1 MTDTTPRSHLPLLA
15 AAQAQ
20 KHVTHNEALLML
32 DALGC
37 ARLLDRDL
45 TAPPGSP
52 ADGDTYLVKAVATG
66 DWTGQDGNIAFAVD
80 GGWRFYAPYQGLIA
94 YVADETKLIAYDGTA
109 WQDLASLLTL
119 QNVPLLGV
127 NATADATNKLS
138 VKSSALL
145 FDNVGAGM
153 QAKLNKHAASDTA
166 SLLYQTNYSGRAELG
181 LTGDDN
187 FHCKVSP
194 DGASWVEAFVVDKT
208 SGALSLAAGIK
219 LPNGSAA
226 SPSLALNTN
235 SGVYWDATNSGV
247 GFALSGS
254 QIGTLSASSLS
265 FSTPGGGFVLSATG
279 EASTT
284 FQNIV
289 FQSGANSP
297 VYALRKGRGTIA
309 SPSVPIAGDV
319 LGILRFGGYVSSGPT
334 FGNTAEIGAVV
345 SETTYGT
352 SALGGYLRFRL
363 APVGSASLTEVAR
376 LDNENGLSLFGA
388 NPVIDQNRGHRLRST
403 TIAGAVTPSVAG
415 NLFYHSDAQGGAG
428 EVAVD
433 TGAAYRH
440 AGQAAVKRLTT
451 DANATYAPRAD
462 GRILRDV
469 AALTANRKLTLAATN
484 VTDGH
489 RMELSRRGSS
499 GARTRDV
506 YQADGT
512 TLIAS
517 IADGAAADFIY
528 DGTAALWFQK

>member
-32 DALGC
+32 DALSC

-45 TAPPGSP
+45 TVPPGSP
-52 ADGDTYLVKAVATG
+52 ADGDTYLVKATATG

-80 GGWRFYAPYQGLIA
+80 GAWRFYAPYQGLIA
-94 YVADETKLIAYDGTA
+94 YVADETRLIAYDGAA
-109 WQDLASLLTL
+109 WQDLASLLSL

-127 NATADATNKLS
+127 NTTADATNKLA

-194 DGASWVEAFVVDKT
+194 DGSSWAEAFVVDKT
-208 SGALSLAAGIK
+208 SGALSLG
-219 LPNGSAA
+219 G
-226 SPSLALNTN
+226 PS
-235 SGVYWDATNSGV
+235 
-247 GFALSGS
+247 
-254 QIGTLSASSLS
+254 LSASVV
-265 FSTPGGGFVLSATG
+265 GGGFTFTATG
-279 EASTT
+279 ESSTT

-309 SPSVPIAGDV
+309 APSVPLTGDV

-334 FGNTAEIGAVV
+334 FGNTAEIGTVV

-352 SALGGYLRFRL
+352 TALGGYLRFRL
-363 APVGSASLTEVAR
+363 APVGSASLAEVAR

-403 TIAGAVTPSVAG
+403 TIAGAVTPAVAG
-415 NLFYHSDAQGGAG
+415 TLFYHSDAQGGAG

-433 TGAAYRH
+433 TASAWRH
-440 AGQAAVKRLTT
+440 AGQAALKRLTT
-451 DANATYAPRAD
+451 DANATYTPRAD
-462 GRILRDV
+462 GRIVRDV

-489 RMELSRRGSS
+489 RVELSRRGSS
-499 GARTRDV
+499 GGKTRDV

-517 IADGAAADFIY
+517 IADNAAADFIY